1 MKRLRNM
8 KISSWLHCI
17 ACNNVRMSARR
28 CCQKNLDS
36 QSARSACGTCTCEP
50 ISDAIESGL
59 VAAQVSIE
67 RCNRQRSS
75 ENAINGSDRYV
86 LLDMSGCAA
95 PITYPRGE
103 LSVLLHQKQ
112 SFGLIIAT
120 VNALNVKI
128 APVSLAEFNRCPISA
143 LEQLSENEHSITNT
157 WLNTVN
163 KSSIWMGYS
172 EDTQVP
178 KGNCLR

>member
-59 VAAQVSIE
+59 VAAPVSIE

-120 VNALNVKI
+120 GNALIVKK
-128 APVSLAEFNRCPISA
+128 ARVSLANLA
-143 LEQLSENEHSITNT
+143 LEQLTENEHSITNT
-157 WLNTVN
+157 WLNIVN

-172 EDTQVP
+172 ENTQVP
-178 KGNCLR
+178 KGNSLR